1 MNVSDLFLLT
11 RVLYHHSSFPFYV
24 FSDGYYGIDCSM
36 KVKKCGADADP
47 DHVCANDGECV
58 VVGTKDNGKPKWG
71 CDCKGGTWAGQH
83 CENAATQLCVISG
96 DPIEAGEKGAFC
108 TNGSTCVE
116 FTEKKEPHA
125 GCDCPVGLHGS
136 KCQYSNSVDSIIE
149 EISTPSSSSSKSKQS
164 PGSNSSTNGGMS
176 SSAVFIIVVV
186 TVGSVLIVISM
197 IVRRKMSAGFGMG
210 KSPDP
215 FEHVNPTMNL
225 SPAKSVDDDG
235 EFKEVHMI

>member
-1 MNVSDLFLLT
+1 
-11 RVLYHHSSFPFYV
+11 
-24 FSDGYYGIDCSM
+24 M
-36 KVKKCGADADP
+36 KVKKCGSDADP
-47 DHVCANDGECV
+47 EHVCANDGECV

-83 CENAATQLCVISG
+83 CENAASQLCVISG
-96 DPIEAGEKGAFC
+96 DPIEAGQKGAFC

-116 FTEKKEPHA
+116 FTEKNEPHA
-125 GCDCPVGLHGS
+125 GCDCPVGFHGS
-136 KCQYSNSVDSIIE
+136 KCQYSNAVDSIIE
-149 EISTPSSSSSKSKQS
+149 EISTTSSSNSKSKQS
-164 PGSNSSTNGGMS
+164 RSGGMS

-197 IVRRKMSAGFGMG
+197 IVRRKMSAGSGMG

-215 FEHVNPTMNL
+215 LEHVNPTMNL
-225 SPAKSVDDDG
+225 SPAKSLDDDG